1 MTLRDQA
8 EHAEAKREEAE
19 QKAAEQEEAEQEEA
33 DFDEYDYYVDGVP
46 VVLMAHQPEF
56 QAFRDFQAAER
67 ARRAAAHAEADA
79 LRAQIA
85 ALNIAAIRARIAAL
99 ERARDEVDA
108 RYAARV
114 AEINAAYARNE

>member
-8 EHAEAKREEAE
+8 EREEAKREEAKREEAKREEAE
-19 QKAAEQEEAEQEEA
+19 HEEA
-33 DFDEYDYYVDGVP
+33 DFDEYDYYIDGIP

-56 QAFRDFQAAER
+56 QAFRNFQVAER
-67 ARRAAAHAEADA
+67 ARREAARAEADA
-79 LRAQIA
+79 LRAEIA

-108 RYAARV
+108 RYVARV
-114 AEINAAYARNE
+114 AEINAMYARNE